1 MDDRSASL
9 LTKTQRQRI
18 VNEFADVTT
27 EAKGR
32 DQRLIRQRIQAG
44 LQDFRL
50 LSSYPDRQFEL
61 ALGDLS
67 EEQLRRAL
75 VDTQL
80 TIERIRVLNGFDREQ
95 LLSDT
100 HNRGTELVSP
110 GDDLR
115 SLERLERDTNEP
127 TQAEEPAP
135 QPRSSVGVG
144 KWAWRARW
152 GIVLGC
158 CGVITLFGIDV
169 LIRGV
174 LDIFNS
180 REGILFVS
188 FYALI
193 ALLIGLSILLLVVH
207 ELLAILTV
215 IEGLLRG
222 FRIGVVSVLEW
233 IDRFVTISGD
243 KGDRHTRDG
252 ER

>member
-18 VNEFADVTT
+18 VNEFADVTS

-61 ALGDLS
+61 ALDDLS

-75 VDTQL
+75 VETQL
-80 TIERIRVLNGFDREQ
+80 TIERIRVLNGFDRNQ
-95 LLSDT
+95 LLADT
-100 HNRGTELVSP
+100 HNRGTELVTP

-115 SLERLERDTNEP
+115 SLERLERDTVEVGEENEP
-127 TQAEEPAP
+127 AQQTE
-135 QPRSSVGVG
+135 SSVGVG

-158 CGVITLFGIDV
+158 CGVLVTVG
-169 LIRGV
+169 
-174 LDIFNS
+174 
-180 REGILFVS
+180 LFVLSIVILGDTHSDITNLFLGVIAVFGS
-188 FYALI
+188 FS
-193 ALLIGLSILLLVVH
+193 GLSVLLLVIH

-215 IEGLLRG
+215 TERLLSGL
-222 FRIGVVSVLEW
+222 RIGVLSMLES
-233 IDRFVTISGD
+233 IDRFVTISGGE
-243 KGDRHTRDG
+243 GDRQTRDG